1 MSRFGRAVLIGE
13 ALRRTAVRLGCGFI
27 RCGSRPFLFKR
38 ASVVVCGHD
47 TDFPFF
53 PGPSGEI
60 KSQGG
65 GWLRRWTGSYWRR
78 LSRTIRVSPGEIK
91 RREGVRGAGLS
102 RERPG
107 SQRLSRARR
116 WSCRLRK
123 LDESFAASVV
133 LLHQPLY
140 RRYSWQSVFVNAP
153 HSRRVDLKQQL
164 AEYTIVASHWPA
176 RSPLM
181 MMSWCLM
188 SSDVMRHIRDKLWPM
203 PKHGAINLYVHGN
216 QKAR

>member
-1 MSRFGRAVLIGE
+1 MFTQSLYSVLPHFPWAGLAERYWSAKHWEGPRFDSDAASSAG
-13 ALRRTAVRLGCGFI
+13 
-27 RCGSRPFLFKR
+27 CGSRPFLFKR

-65 GWLRRWTGSYWRR
+65 GWLAGQALTDEDW

-91 RREGVRGAGLS
+91 RREYVVLDWLS

-116 WSCRLRK
+116 WSWAQKVGQRVICRFGC
-123 LDESFAASVV
+123 SASPAAVPP
-133 LLHQPLY
+133 LLMTVSLCECPTQP
-140 RRYSWQSVFVNAP
+140 SW
-153 HSRRVDLKQQL
+153 L
-164 AEYTIVASHWPA
+164 ET
-176 RSPLM
+176 
-181 MMSWCLM
+181 
-188 SSDVMRHIRDKLWPM
+188 
-203 PKHGAINLYVHGN
+203 AISGVH
-216 QKAR
+216 